1 MNGVASRDK
10 FLGHLFLPEKCCF
23 LHLPPL
29 SSSPP
34 FPLPSG
40 DLQHARKYAQAITA
54 GEMAADTNLILWAD
68 AREAQGGTIPVTA
81 RGMGNPSARSHLG
94 GWSSPVRDYF
104 LQGPLGSPHGRR
116 LLSRR
121 LGRVSGE
128 SLTLG

>member
-68 AREAQGGTIPVTA
+68 AREAQGGPIPVTA
-81 RGMGNPSARSHLG
+81 RGLGFPCAWSLLG
-94 GWSSPVRDYF
+94 GWCSPV
-104 LQGPLGSPHGRR
+104 
-116 LLSRR
+116 
-121 LGRVSGE
+121 
-128 SLTLG
+128 